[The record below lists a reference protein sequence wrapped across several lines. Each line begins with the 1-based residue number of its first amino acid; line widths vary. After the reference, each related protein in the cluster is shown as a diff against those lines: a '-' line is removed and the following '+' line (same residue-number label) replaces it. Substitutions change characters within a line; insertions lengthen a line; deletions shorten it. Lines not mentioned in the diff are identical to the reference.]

1 MRGRGCLMVPEG
13 RGPGTGPGQAVGV
26 ASRRAAGRGWRSG
39 LGPVL
44 GEGIRTCRL
53 L

>member
-13 RGPGTGPGQAVGV
+13 RGPGQAVGV